1 MRAAS
6 RHSECP
12 SLQRTRKVRGRTR
25 SETLTL
31 SGCISVRTV
40 IRSLQPSLTMH
51 ACTSQ
56 PCLLL
61 LLLALYSGVCSV
73 VGTCDAAASSDGSD
87 SCTGSPLTPSPAL
100 SFDPYAPIVPA
111 GVDAASAAEPK
122 LWHMWTTPLF
132 LARPKLRNVAA
143 FNRAISQ
150 RALAA
155 FEQRRIVHAKEAAA
169 VSADSSSNRSRGDS
183 RSSLNE
189 LFFAWQADQNA
200 LPVSR
205 QDAAYRSLTDNTE
218 FKTLRGMFS
227 SYAVKFLAST
237 GKDPEWLAAR
247 SAELDPATLFCWATV
262 AADGSFHMS
271 HTHPRHLISGV
282 YYSRIPAVSS
292 GSIVFD
298 DPRGPR
304 WPFDG
309 RYIHHPTP
317 GELILFPSWLV
328 HQVTPTLS
336 PEGETRVSWSCNTKG
351 SWEDT
356 ADVNLI

>member
-1 MRAAS
+1 MRACAA
-6 RHSECP
+6 
-12 SLQRTRKVRGRTR
+12 QT
-25 SETLTL
+25 
-31 SGCISVRTV
+31 I
-40 IRSLQPSLTMH
+40 
-51 ACTSQ
+51 
-56 PCLLL
+56 LLL
-61 LLLALYSGVCSV
+61 LLLTLCSAAATD
-73 VGTCDAAASSDGSD
+73 TCDAAVPSD
-87 SCTGSPLTPSPAL
+87 SGDSCAGSPLTPSTSATL
-100 SFDPYAPIVPA
+100 SFNPYAPILPVGSDPT
-111 GVDAASAAEPK
+111 AAPK

-132 LARPKLRNVAA
+132 VARPKLRDVAA

-150 RALAA
+150 RALQA
-155 FEQRRIVHAKEAAA
+155 FETRRDVLAKEAAA
-169 VSADSSSNRSRGDS
+169 LSSASAASDGADSASARSHGDS

-200 LPVSR
+200 LPPAR
-205 QDAAYRSLTDNTE
+205 QDGAYRALTDNAE
-218 FKTLRGMFS
+218 FKTLRAMF
-227 SYAVKFLAST
+227 AAHTVQFLAAT
-237 GKDPEWLAAR
+237 GKDEEWIAAR
-247 SAELDPATLFCWATV
+247 SADLDPALLFCWATV
-262 AADGSFHMS
+262 AAEGSFHMS

-292 GSIVFD
+292 GSIVFE

-309 RYIHHPTP
+309 RYIHHPAP

-336 PEGETRVSWSCNTKG
+336 PAGETRVSWSCNTKG